1 MRRSRLTTLILGAGA
16 TAAAL
21 VPTPAFAATTY
32 CQYAVSAS
40 YASAF
45 SRPSVYSRIY
55 DALPRGAHIAASS
68 STVSGPGGPF
78 RKAIAA
84 YGTAYIESDRLTRIG
99 GSCFGANN
107 LLAGR

>member
-1 MRRSRLTTLILGAGA
+1 MRRSRLITLILGAGA

-55 DALPRGAHIAASS
+55 DALPRGAHIAGSS

>member
-1 MRRSRLTTLILGAGA
+1 MRRSRLIALILGAGA

-45 SRPSVYSRIY
+45 SRPSVYSKIY

-84 YGTAYIESDRLTRIG
+84 YGTAYIKSDRLTRIG